1 MRYFFTHLRKLIGL
15 FRIRGRFCKY
25 AVGLL
30 YWSFRLAVR
39 DFLKLNLLRAKHVL
53 IYIWGF
59 LHINYEFIYMY
70 NRTLFVKLSTL
81 FSLQGPAYAER
92 FTKWF
97 MQQPLWANF
106 YVDLW
111 ELDQITEKHET
122 VSYEWESVNNGVF
135 LKDQVL
141 DYIKLDLITDQEA
154 KNFEHKKLV
163 WSNFGEK

>member
-39 DFLKLNLLRAKHVL
+39 DFLKLNLLKAKHAIV
-53 IYIWGF
+53 YIWAF
-59 LHINYEFIYMY
+59 IHIYYEIIYMY
-70 NRTLFVKLSTL
+70 HQSLFVKLSNL
-81 FSLQGPAYAER
+81 FSLQGLPYAER

-111 ELDQITEKHET
+111 ELDQITQKHET
-122 VSYEWESVNNGVF
+122 VSYEWETLNSSLFV
-135 LKDQVL
+135 KDQMSNE
-141 DYIKLDLITDQEA
+141 IKFYLIKNKEFN
-154 KNFEHKKLV
+154 NFEYKKLV
-163 WSNFGEK
+163 WNNCAEK